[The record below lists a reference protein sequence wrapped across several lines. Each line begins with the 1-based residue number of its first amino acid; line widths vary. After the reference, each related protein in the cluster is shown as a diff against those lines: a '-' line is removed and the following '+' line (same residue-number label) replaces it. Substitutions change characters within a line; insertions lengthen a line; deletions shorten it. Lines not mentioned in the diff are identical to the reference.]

1 MARSATRDAALS
13 EELLVTTT
21 LELIRRRGAAALT
34 MRDLAQELNV
44 STMAA
49 YHHIRN
55 KAELLTSVGNAIWG
69 AVEIPRPDTAT
80 WHERLRY
87 LVVAERDATKHY
99 RGLYEELRGVVVAE
113 KTKLEDAQFDTFLDA
128 GFSPPRAVV
137 MFRTLRGWINGNA
150 YMESTLRDP
159 EQRRDPSTW
168 LKAQRVAYDHSIV
181 PAKNADDYFLEGLDL
196 LLAGMRATPPG

>member
-1 MARSATRDAALS
+1 
-13 EELLVTTT
+13 
-21 LELIRRRGAAALT
+21 

-55 KAELLTSVGNAIWG
+55 KDELLTRVGNAIWG
-69 AVEIPRPDTAT
+69 AVEIPRPDTAP

-87 LVVAERDATKHY
+87 LVVAERDATKDY
-99 RGLYEELRGVVVAE
+99 PGLYEELRHLVIFE
-113 KTKLEDAQFDTFLDA
+113 KATLEDAQFDTLSEA
-128 GFSPPRAVV
+128 GYSPARAVV
-137 MFRTLRGWINGNA
+137 MFRTLRSWINGNA
-150 YMESTLRDP
+150 YLESALRDP
-159 EQRRDPSTW
+159 GQRHPPASW
-168 LKAQRVAYDHSIV
+168 LKAQRLTFDHSIV